1 MIVDIL
7 KWNPIH
13 SGDFPA
19 DIHPSIYMK
28 PDIKVLDLFNRSP
41 NHQVLVKI
49 SGTGHEAYDNA
60 VTFGIIDKS
69 SDLYNKRDNL
79 FDCNGGLYV
88 ITLGGIVWQ
97 GYPFEN
103 GKLELLEKTVDEAI
117 LFLRSSDRNVVK
129 KKQGKVDKNE
139 EKKDGTTEEGKIDQK
154 YLPVYEEEK
163 DKSKK
168 ETLESFESPSA
179 SVATPSPPFRKKGF
193 SNRILI
199 FIGVCIVALLAIAFL
214 LYGKKYKKR
223 M

>member
-49 SGTGHEAYDNA
+49 TGTGHEAYDNA

-103 GKLELLEKTVDEAI
+103 GKLELLEKTVDQVI
-117 LFLRSSDRNVVK
+117 SFLATSDRNV
-129 KKQGKVDKNE
+129 GEN
-139 EKKDGTTEEGKIDQK
+139 
-154 YLPVYEEEK
+154 
-163 DKSKK
+163 KK
-168 ETLESFESPSA
+168 EMKQEIIKKEKENEGEKQETQKDIEKEGIKENFEDQSPSP
-179 SVATPSPPFRKKGF
+179 TPIPCKRKGF

-199 FIGVCIVALLAIAFL
+199 FIGICILALLTIAFL
-214 LYGKKYKKR
+214 LYGKKHKKKL
-223 M
+223 